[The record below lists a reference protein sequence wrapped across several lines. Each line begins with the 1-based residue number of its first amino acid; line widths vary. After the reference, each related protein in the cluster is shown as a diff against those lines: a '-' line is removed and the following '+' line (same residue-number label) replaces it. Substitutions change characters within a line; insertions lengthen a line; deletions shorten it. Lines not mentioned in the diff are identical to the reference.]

1 MQYLSLFHLIRPHV
15 NFFLRFLL
23 LFVEYANEI
32 GMKRS
37 EIKFQRYIGKRTHK
51 EKRERERISMTTYTQ
66 FAKKE
71 LTAEEEEEHYLQFN
85 LTYDDFVLQFVPIML
100 KLWII

>member
-51 EKRERERISMTTYTQ
+51 EKRERENIDDYIHTVCKKKNSQLRRKKNIIYSLISLMMIS
-66 FAKKE
+66 FSNS
-71 LTAEEEEEHYLQFN
+71 F
-85 LTYDDFVLQFVPIML
+85 P
-100 KLWII
+100 